1 VTRAKHPLPHLVGA
15 MRLTTGPGMNLCV
28 HRAAGFVID
37 TPGSALCFG
46 TLIPALQPGPREPG
60 DSDEPYIHA
69 WPEWRGRA
77 YAVST
82 IEKNGALLSC
92 PVEEYYR
99 VNAVTDVHRLTR
111 QQVLKIARGIGL
123 PRHLLTGE
131 PTKASVGRSFMTAAG
146 VLFRKDTDALLPID
160 DATTLEAK
168 PCHSNTII

>member
-1 VTRAKHPLPHLVGA
+1 VSRHPLPHLVGA
-15 MRLTTGPGMNLCV
+15 MRLTGAAGTNLCV

-37 TPGSALCFG
+37 TPGSALVFG
-46 TLIPALQPGPREPG
+46 TLIPDQQPGPREPG
-60 DSDEPYIHA
+60 DSDVPYIHA

-92 PVEEYYR
+92 PVEDYYR